1 MDSRWKT
8 KTIVYK
14 TIRNIFYSVIY
25 KLKNPHNVDIL
36 TLDELESKEINN
48 IIDLAIDLKKELKK
62 GKEKP
67 LLQNK
72 TLAMIFEKPSTRTR
86 VSFETGMFQ
95 LGGHALTLSPND
107 LQLSR
112 GESIADTA
120 RTLSRY
126 VNVVMARV
134 YDHKSLETFAR
145 NSSIPVINGLS
156 DSYHPCQI
164 LADLMTIKEHKK
176 NLKKIKIAWIG
187 DGNNVC
193 NSLILGCAKLKIQL
207 SVAIPDGYEPE
218 FDVIKIGKEAEI
230 LEVSDNPETAVQD
243 ADVVMTDTFVS
254 IHNTSS
260 DRVKK
265 FLPKF
270 QVNQALMNK
279 AKKDAIFMH
288 CLPAKR
294 DQEVTSDVI
303 DGSQSVVWDE
313 AENRLHVQKALLVH
327 LLGV

>member
-1 MDSRWKT
+1 MT
-8 KTIVYK
+8 KK
-14 TIRNIFYSVIY
+14 
-25 KLKNPHNVDIL
+25 PHNVDVL
-36 TLDELESKEINN
+36 TIDELESKEINN
-48 IIDLAIDLKKELKK
+48 IIDLAIDLKKQQKK

-72 TLAMIFEKPSTRTR
+72 TMAMIFEKPSTRTR
-86 VSFETGMFQ
+86 VSFETGIFQ
-95 LGGHALTLSPND
+95 LGGYALTLSKDD

-112 GESIADTA
+112 GESIEDTA
-120 RTLSRY
+120 KTLSRY
-126 VNVVMARV
+126 VNIIMARV
-134 YDHKSLETFAR
+134 YDHKSLETLAK
-145 NSSIPVINGLS
+145 NASIPVINGLS
-156 DSYHPCQI
+156 NSFHPCQI

-193 NSLILGCAKLKIQL
+193 NSLILGCAKLKIKL
-207 SVAIPDGYEPE
+207 SVAVPDGYEPDFE
-218 FDVIKIGKEAEI
+218 VVKIGKDAGI
-230 LEVSDNPETAVQD
+230 LQVSDNPELAVKD
-243 ADVVMTDTFVS
+243 ADVIMTDTFVS
-254 IHNTSS
+254 IHNTNP
-260 DRVKK
+260 DRIKK

-270 QVNQALMNK
+270 QVNQSLMSK
-279 AKKDAIFMH
+279 SKKDTIFMH

-294 DQEVTSDVI
+294 EQEVTSDVI

>member
-1 MDSRWKT
+1 MNK
-8 KTIVYK
+8 K
-14 TIRNIFYSVIY
+14 
-25 KLKNPHNVDIL
+25 PHNVNIL
-36 TLDELESKEINN
+36 TLDELDSKEINH
-48 IIDLAIDLKKELKK
+48 IIDLAIDLKKQQKK
-62 GKEKP
+62 DKEKP

-112 GESIADTA
+112 GESIEDTA
-120 RTLSRY
+120 KVLSRY
-126 VNVVMARV
+126 VNVIMARV
-134 YDHKSLETFAR
+134 YDHKSLETLAR
-145 NSSIPVINGLS
+145 CASIPVINGLS
-156 DSYHPCQI
+156 DSFHPCQI

-176 NLKKIKIAWIG
+176 NLKKVKIAWIG

-193 NSLILGCAKLKIQL
+193 NSLILGCAKLKIKL
-207 SVAIPDGYEPE
+207 AVAVPNGYEPD
-218 FDVIKIGKEAEI
+218 FDVMKIGKEAEI
-230 LEVSDNPETAVQD
+230 LEVSDEPETAVQD
-243 ADVVMTDTFVS
+243 ADVIMTDTFVS
-254 IHNTSS
+254 IHNTNS
-260 DRVKK
+260 DRIKK

-270 QVNQALMNK
+270 QVNQSLMNK
-279 AKKDAIFMH
+279 AKKDVIFMH

-294 DQEVTSDVI
+294 DQEVTADVI
-303 DGSQSVVWDE
+303 DGPKSVVWDE

>member
-1 MDSRWKT
+1 MT
-8 KTIVYK
+8 KK
-14 TIRNIFYSVIY
+14 S
-25 KLKNPHNVDIL
+25 HNVNIL
-36 TLDELESKEINN
+36 TLNELESKEINN
-48 IIDLAIDLKKELKK
+48 IIDLAIDLKKQQKK

-67 LLQNK
+67 LLQDK

-86 VSFETGMFQ
+86 VSFEVGIIQ
-95 LGGHALTLSPND
+95 LGGHALTLSSND

-120 RTLSRY
+120 KTLSRY
-126 VNVVMARV
+126 VNVIMARV
-134 YDHKSLETFAR
+134 YDHKSLENLAR

-156 DSYHPCQI
+156 DSFHPCQT
-164 LADLMTIKEHKK
+164 LADLMTIKENKK

-193 NSLILGCAKLKIQL
+193 NSLILGCAKLKIKL
-207 SVAIPDGYEPE
+207 SVAVPDGYEPD
-218 FDVIKIGKEAEI
+218 FDIVQIGKDAEI
-230 LEVSDNPETAVQD
+230 LHVTNEPEEAIKD

-254 IHNTSS
+254 IHNTNP
-260 DRVKK
+260 DRIKK
-265 FLPKF
+265 FLPIF
-270 QVNQALMNK
+270 QVNQSLMKK

-294 DQEVTSDVI
+294 EEEVTSDVI
-303 DGSQSVVWDE
+303 DGPQSVVWDE